1 MKLIAPEKNKNDKKK
16 GSKEMKKGRFTI
28 PTDESFVEGTKAIAE
43 KWGADAV
50 RDCDG
55 TRLPKNAGQFG
66 KVYNTYFVVRG
77 DNDWARKHP
86 EEAQRI
92 FLLSERKLAVGK
104 TTEIEIM
111 KGFLADEFAPDYTYI
126 GLWQVYDRTTGEE
139 VPRSDWQAD
148 EKSGVVTIENCK
160 EFHEYTVTFLARVTW
175 HPVQIYNYITNE
187 WTCEKQLTYDP
198 AFPATKKYIA
208 EHMKKWCEEN
218 PDTNVVRFTTFL
230 YQFTLIFNDLGKEK
244 QVEWFGYAQ
253 TANPVLMADFEKE
266 SGIKLVAED
275 FVDSGYYNNCFRTP
289 TEKFKKYMDY
299 VERFVSK
306 TIKELVDICHGYG
319 KEAMMF
325 LGDDWIGSEPYGEH
339 FKDMGLD
346 AVVGSVGGGVT
357 VRMLSEIPHVKYHE
371 GRFLPYFFPDTF
383 FEGNEK
389 NAVEELN
396 RNWRTARR
404 AIMRK
409 PIDRMGFGGY
419 LSLAAKFPAFV
430 DRVAEVADE
439 FRTIYAAVD
448 NKKPWCRLKAGLL
461 NAWGKK
467 RSWMS
472 HMVAHELWYQQ
483 IYSYQGILE
492 AISGLPVDIEFLS
505 FDEVKDGVPQDIDV
519 IINAGDA
526 YTSYSGGK
534 EWLDERLQASIRK
547 FVYNGGGFI
556 GVGEP
561 TACEGNGRY
570 FQLADVLGVDE
581 EIGYTLSV
589 DKYNITKVPHELT
602 AGLESV
608 DYGEDKKNIYAL
620 EKTKV
625 LDIAFSDR
633 FKRNVNAGEV
643 KMAVNEYGR
652 GRSFYITGLPYSFEN
667 SRLLYK
673 AMCYVAK
680 KDLNVCYA
688 TNAAT
693 ECNYYPAAKKYAVV
707 NNSDQ
712 PQTTDFYDINGKKTI
727 LSLAPMEIRW
737 IKE

>member
-1 MKLIAPEKNKNDKKK
+1 
-16 GSKEMKKGRFTI
+16 MKKGRFTI

-77 DNDWARKHP
+77 DNEWARKHP

-111 KGFLADEFAPDYTYI
+111 KGFLADEFSPDYTYI

-139 VPRSDWQAD
+139 VSRSDWQAD

-198 AFPATKKYIA
+198 AFPATKKYIV

-218 PDTNVVRFTTFL
+218 PETNVVRFTTFL

-306 TIKELVDICHGYG
+306 TIKGLVEICHGYG

-357 VRMLSEIPHVKYHE
+357 VRMLSEIPHVKYCE

-439 FRTIYAAVD
+439 FRMIYAAVD

-534 EWLDERLQASIRK
+534 EWLDERLQASIRR

-643 KMAVNEYGR
+643 KMAVNEYGS

>member
-1 MKLIAPEKNKNDKKK
+1 
-16 GSKEMKKGRFTI
+16 MKKGRFTI

-111 KGFLADEFAPDYTYI
+111 KGFLADEFSPDYTYI

-139 VPRSDWQAD
+139 VPRNDWQAD

-198 AFPATKKYIA
+198 AFPATKKYIV

-218 PDTNVVRFTTFL
+218 PETSVVRFTTFL
-230 YQFTLIFNDLGKEK
+230 YQFTLIFNEFGKEK

-253 TANPVLMADFEKE
+253 TANPVLMAGFEKE

-448 NKKPWCRLKAGLL
+448 NKKPWCRLKVGLL

-505 FDEVKDGVPQDIDV
+505 FEEVKDGVPQDIDV

-534 EWLDERLQASIRK
+534 EWLDERFQASIRR

-633 FKRNVNAGEV
+633 FKRNVNVGEV

-652 GRSFYITGLPYSFEN
+652 GRSFYITGLPYGFEN

-712 PQTTDFYDINGKKTI
+712 PQTTDFYDINGKKTN

-737 IKE
+737 VKE

>member
-1 MKLIAPEKNKNDKKK
+1 
-16 GSKEMKKGRFTI
+16 MKKGRFTI

-111 KGFLADEFAPDYTYI
+111 KGFLADEFSPDYTYI

-198 AFPATKKYIA
+198 AFPATKKYIV

-218 PDTNVVRFTTFL
+218 PETNVVRFTTFL

-253 TANPVLMADFEKE
+253 TANPVLIAGFEKE

-299 VERFVSK
+299 VERFVSE
-306 TIKELVDICHGYG
+306 TIKELVDICHSYG

-346 AVVGSVGGGVT
+346 AVVGSVGGGGT
-357 VRMLSEIPHVKYHE
+357 GRMVSEIPHVKYCE

-534 EWLDERLQASIRK
+534 EWLDERLQASIRR

-589 DKYNITKVPHELT
+589 DKYNITKEPHELT

-633 FKRNVNAGEV
+633 FKRNVNTGEV
-643 KMAVNEYGR
+643 KMAVNEYDR
-652 GRSFYITGLPYSFEN
+652 GRSFYITGVPFSFEN

-673 AMCYVAK
+673 AMCYVSK

-737 IKE
+737 VKE

>member
-1 MKLIAPEKNKNDKKK
+1 
-16 GSKEMKKGRFTI
+16 MKKGRFTI
-28 PTDESFVEGTKAIAE
+28 PTDESFVEGTKEIA
-43 KWGADAV
+43 KRWGADAV

-55 TRLPKNAGQFG
+55 TKLPANASQFG

-77 DNDWARKHP
+77 DNEWARKHP

-92 FLLSERKLAVGK
+92 FLLSNRNLATEK
-104 TTEIEIM
+104 TLEIEIM
-111 KGFLADEFAPDYTYI
+111 KGFLKDEFDPDYTYLN
-126 GLWQVYDRTTGEE
+126 LWQVYDRTTGEE
-139 VPRSDWQAD
+139 V
-148 EKSGVVTIENCK
+148 KSWNANQKKGTVEIENCK
-160 EFHEYTVTFLARVTW
+160 LFHEYTVTFLARVTW
-175 HPVQIYNYITNE
+175 HPVQIYNYLTNE

-198 AFPATKKYIA
+198 AFPNTKKYIV

-218 PDTNVVRFTTFL
+218 PETSVVRFTTFL
-230 YQFTLIFNDLGKEK
+230 YQFTLIFNNLGKER

-253 TANPVLMADFEKE
+253 TANPILIADFEKK
-266 SGIKLVAED
+266 SGIKLTAED

-289 TEKFKKYMDY
+289 TEKFKKYMDF

-306 TIKELVDICHGYG
+306 TIKELVDICHSYG

-357 VRMLSEIPHVKYHE
+357 VRMLSEIPYVKYHE

-383 FEGNEK
+383 FEGNEG
-389 NAVEELN
+389 NAIDELN

-419 LSLAAKFPAFV
+419 LSLAAKFPKFV
-430 DRVAEVADE
+430 DRVAEIADE
-439 FRTIYAAVD
+439 FRTIYDAVD
-448 NKKPWCRLKAGLL
+448 NKKPYCRLKVGLL

-505 FDEVKDGVPQDIDV
+505 FDEVKGGVPNDIDV

-534 EWLDERLQASIRK
+534 EWLDEKLQTAIRK

-561 TACEGNGRY
+561 TACEANGRY
-570 FQLADVLGVDE
+570 FQLADVMGVDE
-581 EIGYTLSV
+581 EIGYTLSI
-589 DKYNITKVPHELT
+589 DKYNIQKVKHELT
-602 AGLESV
+602 DGLDNI

-620 EKTKV
+620 EDAKV
-625 LDIAFSDR
+625 LDITFSDR
-633 FKRNVNAGEV
+633 FKRSVNVGEV
-643 KMAVNEYGR
+643 KMAINEYGK
-652 GRSFYITGLPYSFEN
+652 GKSFYITGLPYSFEN

-673 AMCYVAK
+673 SMCYVAN
-680 KDLNVCYA
+680 KDVNVCYA
-688 TNAAT
+688 TNPAT
-693 ECNYYPAAKKYAVV
+693 ECNYYPSAKKYAIV
-707 NNSDQ
+707 NNSDK
-712 PQTTDFYDINGKKTI
+712 PQTTEVYDIQGNKSCVM
-727 LSLAPMEIRW
+727 LNPMEILW
-737 IKE
+737 IK

>member
-1 MKLIAPEKNKNDKKK
+1 
-16 GSKEMKKGRFTI
+16 
-28 PTDESFVEGTKAIAE
+28 
-43 KWGADAV
+43 
-50 RDCDG
+50 
-55 TRLPKNAGQFG
+55 
-66 KVYNTYFVVRG
+66 
-77 DNDWARKHP
+77 
-86 EEAQRI
+86 
-92 FLLSERKLAVGK
+92 
-104 TTEIEIM
+104 
-111 KGFLADEFAPDYTYI
+111 
-126 GLWQVYDRTTGEE
+126 
-139 VPRSDWQAD
+139 
-148 EKSGVVTIENCK
+148 
-160 EFHEYTVTFLARVTW
+160 
-175 HPVQIYNYITNE
+175 
-187 WTCEKQLTYDP
+187 
-198 AFPATKKYIA
+198 
-208 EHMKKWCEEN
+208 
-218 PDTNVVRFTTFL
+218 
-230 YQFTLIFNDLGKEK
+230 
-244 QVEWFGYAQ
+244 
-253 TANPVLMADFEKE
+253 
-266 SGIKLVAED
+266 
-275 FVDSGYYNNCFRTP
+275 
-289 TEKFKKYMDY
+289 
-299 VERFVSK
+299 
-306 TIKELVDICHGYG
+306 
-319 KEAMMF
+319 MMF

-419 LSLAAKFPAFV
+419 LALAAKFPKFV
-430 DRVAEVADE
+430 DRVAEIAEE

-448 NKKPWCRLKAGLL
+448 NKKPWCRLKVGLL

-492 AISGLPVDIEFLS
+492 AISGSPVDIEFLS
-505 FDEVKDGVPQDIDV
+505 FEEVKNGVPQDIDV

-534 EWLDERLQASIRK
+534 EWLDEKLQTAIRK

-570 FQLADVLGVDE
+570 FQLADILGVDE
-581 EIGYTLSV
+581 EIGYTLST

-602 AGLESV
+602 TASERV

-625 LDIAFSDR
+625 LDVTFSDR
-633 FKRNVNAGEV
+633 FKGNMNVGEV

-652 GRSFYITGLPYSFEN
+652 GRSFYITGIPYSFEN

-673 AMCYVAK
+673 AMCYAAK

-688 TNAAT
+688 ANVAT
-693 ECNYYPAAKKYAVV
+693 ECNYYPAAKKYAIV

-712 PQTTDFYDINGKKTI
+712 PQTTDFYDINGKKII
-727 LSLAPMEIRW
+727 LSLAPMEIKW